1 MRNLTIILFFVSF
14 LSYAG
19 GVVVVSNTRANKLK
33 KNEVTD
39 DLRFNP
45 VLDSLGRW
53 VVSEEEVDV
62 LTDSDFIYLKKMP
75 VIRYMKPKDTVDILG
90 SKL

>member
-1 MRNLTIILFFVSF
+1 MRKLTIILLLISFVA
-14 LSYAG
+14 YGG
-19 GVVVVSNTRANKLK
+19 GVVVVSKTRATTLK

-53 VVSEEEVDV
+53 VVSEEEVDA

>member
-1 MRNLTIILFFVSF
+1 MRKLTIILLFTTL

-19 GVVVVSNTRANKLK
+19 GVVVVSKTRANTLK

-39 DLRFNP
+39 DLIFNP
-45 VLDSLGRW
+45 ILDSLGRW
-53 VVSEEEVDV
+53 VVSKEEVDA

>member
-1 MRNLTIILFFVSF
+1 MRKLTIILLLISFVA
-14 LSYAG
+14 YGG
-19 GVVVVSNTRANKLK
+19 GVVVVSKTRATTLK

>member
-1 MRNLTIILFFVSF
+1 MRNLTIILLFVSF

-33 KNEVTD
+33 INEVTND
-39 DLRFNP
+39 IYFNP

-53 VVSEEEVDV
+53 VVSKEEVDM
-62 LTDSDFIYLKKMP
+62 LTDSQFIYLKTMP
-75 VIRYMKPKDTVDILG
+75 VIRYMKPKDTINIFG
-90 SKL
+90 Q